1 MYGSRESTK
10 RVMRLLTERR
20 DVKVARSRF
29 EKILWMVSKG
39 RLSKLPREAVG
50 LLVGVVEAKERAGD
64 S

>member
-50 LLVGVVEAKERAGD
+50 LLVGVVEAKEKVGD